1 MILFQL
7 IQKPQLR
14 GAEMFAAQLSQ
25 ELEKNGHT
33 VFLIALFPGVSVLPF
48 SGTILPLN
56 RPIAK
61 RWTDF
66 EGWKQLAA
74 LIEKHQPD
82 VIQCNAGDT
91 LKFAV
96 LSKLLYHWK
105 TPLVARN
112 ASMVSSYIKN
122 PVTKWINRIFYKN
135 TQAIISVSQLS
146 AIDLGVL
153 FPETKAK
160 TSVIP
165 IGINFHEIKPVH
177 WKNEGKDTINLIHVG
192 GFTFEKNHTGL
203 LSIFQKFLV
212 DNPNAHLHLLGDGPL
227 KKSILELVNQT
238 NLTDFVTFY
247 GFVPNVIDYIHHADV
262 LVLPSIIEGLPG
274 VILEAMYAQ
283 TPAVAYNV
291 GGVSEVLQ
299 NNETGYLIEKGDELA
314 FVSAIQKA
322 INPLESVDLIKKG
335 HQLVVQKFNNTY
347 LAEQFE
353 KTYLT
358 LTNDKN

>member
-66 EGWKQLAA
+66 EGWKQFAI
-74 LIEKHQPD
+74 LIEQHQPD

-96 LSKLLYHWK
+96 LSKLLHRWK

-112 ASMVSSYIKN
+112 ASMVSSYIHH
-122 PVTKWINRIFYKN
+122 PVTKWINGFFYKN

-146 AIDLGVL
+146 AVDINEL
-153 FPETKAK
+153 FPETKSK
-160 TSVIP
+160 TTVIP
-165 IGINFHEIKPVH
+165 IGVQFQDSKPVQ
-177 WKNEGKDTINLIHVG
+177 WKNEGKASINLIHVG

-212 DNPNAHLHLLGDGPL
+212 ANPEAHLHLLGDGPL
-227 KKSILELVNQT
+227 RGSVQALVQQN

-262 LVLPSIIEGLPG
+262 LVLPSVIEGLPG
-274 VILEAMYAQ
+274 VILEAFYAQ
-283 TPAVAYNV
+283 TPVVAYNV

-299 NNETGYLIEKGDELA
+299 NNETGYLIEKGDEES
-314 FVSAIQKA
+314 FVSAIRKA
-322 INPLESVDLIKKG
+322 IDPVNSVEMVKKG

-347 LAEQFE
+347 LAKQFE

>member
-1 MILFQL
+1 MIIFQL

-14 GAEMFAAQLSQ
+14 GAEMFAAQLAQ
-25 ELEKNGHT
+25 ELENNGHT
-33 VFLIALFPGVSVLPF
+33 VFLIALFPGESVLPF
-48 SGTILPLN
+48 SGTILSLN

-66 EGWKQLAA
+66 EGWKQLAQ
-74 LIEKHQPD
+74 LIEKHQPE

-122 PVTKWINRIFYKN
+122 PVTKWINRFFYKN

-146 AIDLGVL
+146 AIDLGEL
-153 FPETKAK
+153 FPETKSK
-160 TSVIP
+160 TTVIP
-165 IGINFHEIKPVH
+165 IGINFHEIKPVQ
-177 WKNEGKDTINLIHVG
+177 WNNEGKATVNLIHVG
-192 GFTFEKNHTGL
+192 GFTFEKNHIGL
-203 LSIFQKFLV
+203 LSIFQKLLK
-212 DNPNAHLHLLGDGPL
+212 DNPLVHLHLLGDGPL
-227 KKSILELVNQT
+227 KRDITELVNQN
-238 NLTDFVTFY
+238 NLTDYVTFY

-274 VILEAMYAQ
+274 VVLEAFYAQ
-283 TPAVAYNV
+283 TPVVAYNV

-299 NNETGYLIEKGDELA
+299 NNETGYLIEKGEETA
-314 FVSAIQKA
+314 FVSAIQQA
-322 INPLESVDLIKKG
+322 INTMESVDLIKKA

-347 LAEQFE
+347 LAEQFG
-353 KTYLT
+353 KTYQSL
-358 LTNDKN
+358 LNDKN